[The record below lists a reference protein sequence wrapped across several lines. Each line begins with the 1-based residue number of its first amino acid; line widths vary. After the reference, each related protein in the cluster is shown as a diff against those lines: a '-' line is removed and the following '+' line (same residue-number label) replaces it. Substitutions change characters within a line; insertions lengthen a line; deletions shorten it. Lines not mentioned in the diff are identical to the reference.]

1 MYLQIHVFSFHVSE
15 SAALSGHIIIYYEN
29 KKTLKLI
36 LAIKVLSF
44 IVSMLCKVTQQV

>member
-1 MYLQIHVFSFHVSE
+1 MYLQIFSFHVSE

-29 KKTLKLI
+29 KKTLNLI